1 VKNDFRRGK
10 SFDSLL
16 IVLLVAVFASVF
28 TCVITLAVAGII
40 PSEKSPI
47 SENTQIGPEN
57 GSELDTAGIT
67 GGQNSGVSPSG
78 SSTLVSLP
86 QNWKDEP
93 IVQARKRVAA
103 AVVNIDTVTR
113 SSGKDNF
120 SDFFFGF
127 MPMPQTP
134 RETTGKGS
142 GFIISKDGYVLTN
155 EHVVSGADE
164 VTVSLPDG
172 RKYKATVVGKD
183 KVNDLAVLKIPGE
196 NLPVVELGDSSTL
209 EPGQWVLAI
218 GNPYGLEDTVTAGII
233 SGLGRSL
240 DGEGGFVQTDAAINP
255 GNSGGPLVDL
265 NGRVIGINTAIIQSA
280 QGIGFAVPIN
290 TAKDVLDTLISKG
303 YVPRSW
309 LGVTLVELNENLAAQ
324 LDVMPG
330 RGVVIY
336 EVYSNSPAQKAGLR
350 AGDIILSIDG
360 KEINTTSEAQN
371 AIREKEP
378 GNRCRVEFLRNGKRT
393 EMQIQLTEMPED
405 SLE

>member
-1 VKNDFRRGK
+1 VTSNFRRGK
-10 SFDSLL
+10 SFDPLL
-16 IVLLVAVFASVF
+16 IVLIVAIFASVF
-28 TCVITLAVAGII
+28 TSVITLAVAGVI
-40 PSEKSPI
+40 PSDKNSI
-47 SENTQIGPEN
+47 SETAKG
-57 GSELDTAGIT
+57 GSVLEPDETAKSR
-67 GGQNSGVSPSG
+67 NVGVSPSE
-78 SSTLVSLP
+78 SSTPISLP

-93 IVQARKRVAA
+93 IVQARKKVAA

-113 SSGKDNF
+113 SSGNNNF
-120 SDFFFGF
+120 NNFFFGF

-134 RETTGKGS
+134 QETTGKGS
-142 GFIISKDGYVLTN
+142 GFVISKDGYVLTN

-164 VTVSLPDG
+164 VTVSLADG
-172 RKYKATVVGKD
+172 RKYQATVVGKD

-218 GNPYGLEDTVTAGII
+218 GNPYGLKDTVTAGII

-240 DGEGGFVQTDAAINP
+240 DGEGGFIQTDAAINP

-290 TAKDVLDTLISKG
+290 TAKEVLDIMITKG

-309 LGVTLVELNENLAAQ
+309 LGVTLAELNKDLAAQ
-324 LDVMPG
+324 LNVMPG
-330 RGVVIY
+330 RGVVVYEIY
-336 EVYSNSPAQKAGLR
+336 ANSPAQKAGLE
-350 AGDIILSIDG
+350 AGDIILTIDG
-360 KEINTTSEAQN
+360 KEINTPSEAQG
-371 AIREKEP
+371 AIRAKEP
-378 GNRCRVEFLRNGKRT
+378 GERCRFELLRNGKRST
-393 EMQIQLTEMPED
+393 IQIQLTEMPD